1 MLSSIG
7 TKGNESLTQ
16 QKYALEAIVINAL
29 STTTRTSRM
38 KISENQIGFVL
49 SAKAFAIV
57 QDAFAKINLQKCEH
71 IYFQWEG
78 LQSTYETIK
87 VRQISYLGNIGLT
100 SLKLYALQMI

>member
-1 MLSSIG
+1 
-7 TKGNESLTQ
+7 
-16 QKYALEAIVINAL
+16 
-29 STTTRTSRM
+29 M

-78 LQSTYETIK
+78 L
-87 VRQISYLGNIGLT
+87 
-100 SLKLYALQMI
+100 